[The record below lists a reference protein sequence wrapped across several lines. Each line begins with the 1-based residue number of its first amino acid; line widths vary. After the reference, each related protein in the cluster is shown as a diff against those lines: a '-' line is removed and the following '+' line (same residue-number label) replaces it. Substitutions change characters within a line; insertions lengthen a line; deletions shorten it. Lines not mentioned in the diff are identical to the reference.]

1 LASTQSSSLS
11 PHHLFLDVSTELL
24 ECGHSVRFKAPGRSM
39 QPIIKEGETITV
51 EPIAPEAVKRGDI
64 ILYRTPG
71 GMVAHRVVG
80 IKREMTA
87 QSSSLSPH
95 HLFLLRGD
103 AATTCDAP
111 VEPDQVLGKVISVER
126 DGRSINPYCL
136 RVKTLRLARLIA
148 SRTKR
153 WLLRL
158 AEGQRQKAVIQR
170 DGTTYEVNC
179 IEQRI
184 LACASGLDPDP
195 AQKRRLWSLM
205 SNGVDVDCLIK
216 ASVKEGM
223 AGLLYRNLMKAG
235 IIESLNP
242 QQKQTLESLYYQT
255 VQFNLKRIYD
265 MRKILEQLNERQIH
279 VVLLKGMALLHQLYD
294 DVGMRPLTDID
305 LWVLP
310 HDYSALTSIL
320 SSQGYQ
326 RDPLYP
332 NTFRKGATIL
342 DLNTHPLGADR
353 IKTRAFL
360 IARDQEHIYRAA
372 QTTRIDGHKALCL
385 NPYDQFLLLGLHL
398 LKHSAS
404 RLIWLVDIKCLVC
417 GWGNSDW
424 DALIGRAQ
432 ELGLTR
438 TVSYICFLMACVL
451 NYELPSRARQLLE
464 AERLSLVEKRV
475 LGRRVRGDS
484 LPVWAPLVLSSS
496 VKGFWKRLHFAVE
509 TLFPRPQIL
518 RQVFPNSPD
527 CSVPRLYVK
536 RIIQLSGMVKLP

>member
-1 LASTQSSSLS
+1 MCARTAESKNGSD
-11 PHHLFLDVSTELL
+11 FLRD
-24 ECGHSVRFKAPGRSM
+24 CKKG
-39 QPIIKEGETITV
+39 
-51 EPIAPEAVKRGDI
+51 GDI
-64 ILYRTPG
+64 L
-71 GMVAHRVVG
+71 
-80 IKREMTA
+80 
-87 QSSSLSPH
+87 
-95 HLFLLRGD
+95 
-103 AATTCDAP
+103 
-111 VEPDQVLGKVISVER
+111 
-126 DGRSINPYCL
+126 
-136 RVKTLRLARLIA
+136 
-148 SRTKR
+148 
-153 WLLRL
+153 
-158 AEGQRQKAVIQR
+158 AVIHQ
-170 DGTTYEVNC
+170 DEKVYEMSS

-184 LACASGLDPDP
+184 LACASELDTDP
-195 AQKRRLWSLM
+195 AQSRRLRSLM
-205 SNGVDVDCLIK
+205 SNGVDMDSLIK
-216 ASVKEGM
+216 TSVKEGM
-223 AGLLYRNLMKAG
+223 AGFLYRNLMKAG
-235 IIESLNP
+235 ILEILNP
-242 QQKQTLESLYYQT
+242 QQKHRLESLYYQT
-255 VQFNLKRIYD
+255 VQFNVKRIYD
-265 MRKILEQLNERQIH
+265 MRKILEQLNEREIH

-326 RDPLYP
+326 HDPLYP

-353 IKTRAFL
+353 IKARAFL

-438 TVSYICFLMACVL
+438 TLSYIYFLMACSL
-451 NYELPSRARQLLE
+451 DYEPPSRARQLLE
-464 AERLSLVEKRV
+464 VERLSFVEKKV
-475 LGRRVRGDS
+475 LGRRATGDS

-496 VKGFWKRLHFAVE
+496 VKGFWKRLYFALE

-518 RQVFPNSPD
+518 RQVFPNSPH
-527 CSVPRLYVK
+527 SGVPQLYLK
-536 RIIQLSGMVKLP
+536 RIIQLLGMVKVP